1 MKRKVYVLYFKHLSF
16 NKVFN
21 KRSTLFLFINHH
33 STFQQLNKQS
43 KMNISDNMAITEFLQ
58 EHGYQPTS
66 VKGNN
71 WWYLSPLRNELT
83 ASFKVDVNKNVWY
96 DFGLGK
102 GGNLRTL
109 EKLLLY
115 DNNKWQSSNHVI
127 EPKFPV
133 IQNLQPNKKADE
145 AFTNVTVMELTNHSL
160 LYYLKGRGV
169 SASVATCYCKE
180 IHYTNHGKR
189 YYAVGFANRCG
200 GYEIRNAYFKGCISP
215 KDISIIEH
223 GDDDCHV
230 FEGFIDFLSYVELH
244 GDCNAVVLNPVI
256 NITKAS
262 SALNKYHKVY
272 CHLDNDEAGRNATK
286 QIMRMCMGEV
296 VDASSEYAESKDIN
310 EFLCKRMPRLCS
322 RSQK

>member
-1 MKRKVYVLYFKHLSF
+1 
-16 NKVFN
+16 
-21 KRSTLFLFINHH
+21 
-33 STFQQLNKQS
+33 
-43 KMNISDNMAITEFLQ
+43 MNISDNMAITEFLQ

-180 IHYTNHGKR
+180 ILYTNHGKR
-189 YYAVGFANRCG
+189 FMLLALPIAAEGMRYAML
-200 GYEIRNAYFKGCISP
+200 ISR
-215 KDISIIEH
+215 DASLLRTYLL
-223 GDDDCHV
+223 
-230 FEGFIDFLSYVELH
+230 LSMVMMIVMYL
-244 GDCNAVVLNPVI
+244 
-256 NITKAS
+256 KAS
-262 SALNKYHKVY
+262 LISYL
-272 CHLDNDEAGRNATK
+272 
-286 QIMRMCMGEV
+286 M
-296 VDASSEYAESKDIN
+296 
-310 EFLCKRMPRLCS
+310 
-322 RSQK
+322 